1 MTQDH
6 SNAGEDPAGEDSPAG
21 EDRAQ
26 QEGAAEGNTF
36 GGSPTFPNPSTARPT
51 GDTTGFNGSYT
62 ETEHHTQHE
71 YDAEHQQKPS
81 DGDAAGPDQED
92 RRP

>member
-1 MTQDH
+1 MTQDR
-6 SNAGEDPAGEDSPAG
+6 SNAGTSHAGEGS
-21 EDRAQ
+21 AQ
-26 QEGAAEGNTF
+26 EEGAPEGNPS

-71 YDAEHQQKPS
+71 YDAEHQQNPS
-81 DGDAAGPDQED
+81 DDAAAEGSDQED
-92 RRP
+92 HRS